1 MKFTLEDGTNSSYET
16 IRLLVI
22 DALGKI
28 LLYPKVF
35 ACSNDENK
43 IPFLDAVKAVL
54 LAPAVSLESTDFL
67 AAEYELFLQHY

>member
-1 MKFTLEDGTNSSYET
+1 MKFALEDGSNSDYET
-16 IRLLVI
+16 IRLVVI

-35 ACSNDENK
+35 ACSKEENK
-43 IPFLDAVKAVL
+43 IPFLNAVKAVL
-54 LAPAVSLESTDFL
+54 LAPTVSLESTDFL

>member
-1 MKFTLEDGTNSSYET
+1 
-16 IRLLVI
+16 V
-22 DALGKI
+22 
-28 LLYPKVF
+28 
-35 ACSNDENK
+35 NK